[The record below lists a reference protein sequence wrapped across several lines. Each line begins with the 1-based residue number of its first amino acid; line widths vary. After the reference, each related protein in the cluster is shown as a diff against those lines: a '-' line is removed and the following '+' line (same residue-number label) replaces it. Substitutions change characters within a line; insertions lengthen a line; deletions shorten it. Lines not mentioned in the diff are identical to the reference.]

1 MADEMNDEEK
11 REKHKRER
19 LNNAV
24 KIRFAEGLNNHLL
37 ECPICIFRHPSR
49 GCDIGRILWVG
60 ASKGLDATRDDVKEK

>member
-1 MADEMNDEEK
+1 MADEASDEEK
-11 REKHKRER
+11 RKREHDR

-49 GCDIGRILWVG
+49 GCDVGRILWVCAKNG
-60 ASKGLDATRDDVKEK
+60 LEASKEDLGKR